1 MPDQTL
7 IPPKKTIVEPE
18 AAGSE
23 NPDFEPM
30 ELLEKLEAQAR
41 QPAPGTLPDTL
52 AWNDIRQEPALFQ
65 ARGGKF
71 YEPHIGDLA
80 SAIGREGRLDPVEV
94 IQIGPQAVLIE
105 GHHRMEAYRR
115 SGITDGIPVV
125 YFTGTV
131 EEAVAE
137 SGRANSRAKLPMR
150 LTERSDYAWKL
161 VLLGR
166 HSIRQTALA
175 ANISERQV
183 ANMRKAAKAL
193 GADAF
198 DHNGWMA
205 ALRASKGIPSLTWEP
220 DEIEA
225 RKEAL
230 AQEYAERLSK
240 AFYTKLTKNPEI
252 AARALSLHFGD
263 KLREVFRELEG
274 YVEQRED
281 EEESDF

>member
-1 MPDQTL
+1 MTDETPSLPSAPVT
-7 IPPKKTIVEPE
+7 EPG
-18 AAGSE
+18 AAGAES
-23 NPDFEPM
+23 PDFEPM
-30 ELLEKLEAQAR
+30 ELLTKLEAQAQ
-41 QPAPGTLPDTL
+41 QPSPATLPDTL
-52 AWNDIRQEPALFQ
+52 AWKDIRQEPVLFQ
-65 ARGGKF
+65 ARGGAF
-71 YEPHIGDLA
+71 YEPHLGDLI
-80 SAIGREGRLDPVEV
+80 SAIGREGRLDPVV
-94 IQIGPQAVLIE
+94 VVQLGPQAVLIE

-115 SGITDGIPVV
+115 AGIIEGIPVV

-166 HSIRQTALA
+166 HSIKQTALA
-175 ANISERQV
+175 AGISERQV
-183 ANMRKAAKAL
+183 ANMRKVARAL
-193 GADAF
+193 GAEAF
-198 DHNGWMA
+198 DHDRWKA
-205 ALRASKGIPSLTWEP
+205 ALRASKGIASLTWEP

-240 AFYTKLTKNPEI
+240 AFYTKLTNNPEI

-263 KLREVFRELEG
+263 KLREVVRELEG
-274 YVEQRED
+274 YVDEPDD
-281 EEESDF
+281 EEEGDF